1 MAPLTPTFGVAICG
15 LVRANI
21 VQHGS
26 ELQLDPLSAGFD
38 GACPDALMEGTPA
51 IGMPCIDAPLE
62 GRQQSGAELP
72 SAQTF

>member
-15 LVRANI
+15 LVRAET
-21 VQHGS
+21 VQHGP
-26 ELQLDPLSAGFD
+26 ELQLDPTSD
-38 GACPDALMEGTPA
+38 GACPDALMEGMPT

-72 SAQTF
+72 SAQIF